1 MEFIKNLLAK
11 LNGYKTYV
19 LGVAGILTALG
30 AYLNGA
36 MTLQQLAEAVWASI
50 MAMTIRHG
58 VTTTVS
64 DATGKKL

>member
-1 MEFIKNLLAK
+1 MGNLLSK
-11 LNGYKTYV
+11 LNGYKTYIV
-19 LGVAGILTALG
+19 GVAGILTALG
-30 AYLNGA
+30 AFLSG
-36 MTLQQLAEAVWASI
+36 TLTSAQLGEAVWAAV